1 MGARRLR
8 RALTGGLTVVVEHDR
23 RGVRGYLDLAA
34 DVRQPL
40 QRQISDIEARVDVGG
55 GVRIGVDLA
64 DLRAQTYC
72 KAAVD
77 ALAGI
82 VRGDLAA
89 GELRLQVVKLAS
101 EVENPAADIGCLAAH
116 AID

>member
-1 MGARRLR
+1 
-8 RALTGGLTVVVEHDR
+8 V
-23 RGVRGYLDLAA
+23 
-34 DVRQPL
+34 
-40 QRQISDIEARVDVGG
+40 
-55 GVRIGVDLA
+55 A

-82 VRGDLAA
+82 GRGDLAA

-101 EVENPAADIGCLAAH
+101 EIENSRLPI
-116 AID
+116 